1 MVQLC
6 SLTTCVV
13 ADRCRYRPQ
22 QQQLKCYQEE
32 RLAGEGAPPVLRHL
46 QKQQLV
52 DIRPRGVKSS
62 RGDKPPR
69 KSAESNVT
77 HVLYH
82 TDNITRCTEV
92 VENSKLGRLVDMFVV
107 LV

>member
-6 SLTTCVV
+6 SLNTCVV
-13 ADRCRYRPQ
+13 ADRCRCRP

-52 DIRPRGVKSS
+52 DIRLRGVKSS

-69 KSAESNVT
+69 KSAESIVT

-82 TDNITRCTEV
+82 TDNITRCTV